1 MKSKIKLILLL
12 LTCVSQLSYSQI
24 VLVKGSK
31 PKAQIVVDEN
41 DSIDMKAALL
51 LQTFSKKITGAE
63 LNIVS
68 PEKKKKG
75 DVLIGKFQLPVS
87 GLNTSDIKEDGF
99 YLSSND
105 AYLRIVGTLG
115 KGSVYGVVTLLED
128 YFGVHYYAADTYS
141 LDKSTDMI
149 VPGTL
154 LNWIIHLFVTDRPSL
169 IALKILFISFG
180 IDWKNQIA
188 YLQVTCGYIRSML
201 SCLLPYMERNIRNI
215 ML

>member
-51 LQTFSKKITGAE
+51 LQTLAKKITGAE
-63 LNIVS
+63 LNIVA

-75 DVLIGKFQLPVS
+75 DVLIGQFQLPVS

-105 AYLRIVGTLG
+105 AYLHIVGTSG

-149 VPGTL
+149 VP
-154 LNWIIHLFVTDRPSL
+154 
-169 IALKILFISFG
+169 
-180 IDWKNQIA
+180 
-188 YLQVTCGYIRSML
+188 
-201 SCLLPYMERNIRNI
+201 RNITKLDNPSFRYRQTQSYSFKDP
-215 ML
+215 LYKLWHR